1 MQRGSAMI
9 FLGLVLLFLGVV
21 ALKVTGRDL
30 FWAVAAAG
38 AVVGAA
44 GGISIS
50 QKSRA

>member
-1 MQRGSAMI
+1 MQRGSALI
-9 FLGLVLLFLGVV
+9 FLGLVLLFIGVV

-30 FWAVAAAG
+30 FWVVVAAG
-38 AVVGAA
+38 AVVGAS